1 MPQKIQLEQISLAA
15 DRPLVSDVSLTLR
28 RSQVLAL
35 LGSSGSGK
43 SLTCAA
49 ALGLLPPGVN
59 QTAGRVLLDGM
70 PVHGE
75 QLRGATIATIMQN
88 PRSAFNPLHTMAAHA
103 RETCRAAG
111 REASDAAL
119 LAAMEEVGL
128 DNPRALLKRYPFE
141 MSGGMLQRM
150 MVALALLSRAPFI
163 IADEPTTDLDAI
175 AQARILNL
183 LADIVASRGL
193 GLLLVT
199 HDMGVVARL
208 ADYVAVM
215 ENGRLVEQCDVN
227 TLFSAPQHPLSQR
240 LLAAHLALYGLEKTA

>member
-1 MPQKIQLEQISLAA
+1 LPPTARWSATSRLPCAA
-15 DRPLVSDVSLTLR
+15 A
-28 RSQVLAL
+28 VLAL

-111 REASDAAL
+111 REASDAACW
-119 LAAMEEVGL
+119 
-128 DNPRALLKRYPFE
+128 RQWKRW
-141 MSGGMLQRM
+141 
-150 MVALALLSRAPFI
+150 VWI
-163 IADEPTTDLDAI
+163 I
-175 AQARILNL
+175 
-183 LADIVASRGL
+183 RG
-193 GLLLVT
+193 
-199 HDMGVVARL
+199 R
-208 ADYVAVM
+208 
-215 ENGRLVEQCDVN
+215 C
-227 TLFSAPQHPLSQR
+227 
-240 LLAAHLALYGLEKTA
+240 

>member
-1 MPQKIQLEQISLAA
+1 MPQKIQLEQLSLVA

-28 RSQVLAL
+28 RGQVLAL

-49 ALGLLPPGVN
+49 TLGILPPGVR
-59 QTAGRVLLDGM
+59 QIADRVLLDGI
-70 PVHGE
+70 PVYGE
-75 QLRGATIATIMQN
+75 QLRGSIIATIMQN

-111 REASDAAL
+111 YEVNNAAL
-119 LAAMEEVGL
+119 LATMEEVGL
-128 DNPRALLKRYPFE
+128 ENPLSLLKRYPFE

-163 IADEPTTDLDAI
+163 IADEPTTDLDAV
-175 AQARILNL
+175 AQARILDL
-183 LADIVASRGL
+183 LADIVANRGQ

-208 ADYVAVM
+208 AHDVAVM
-215 ENGRLVEQCDVN
+215 ENGRLVERCDVN

-240 LLAAHLALYGLEKTA
+240 LLAAHLALYGLEKTP

>member
-1 MPQKIQLEQISLAA
+1 MPQKIQLQQIALAA

-70 PVHGE
+70 PVHSE

-111 REASDAAL
+111 REANDAAL
-119 LAAMEEVGL
+119 LAVMEEVGL
-128 DNPRALLKRYPFE
+128 DNPR
-141 MSGGMLQRM
+141 S
-150 MVALALLSRAPFI
+150 LLSRAPFI

-175 AQARILNL
+175 AQARILDL

-208 ADYVAVM
+208 ADDVTVM